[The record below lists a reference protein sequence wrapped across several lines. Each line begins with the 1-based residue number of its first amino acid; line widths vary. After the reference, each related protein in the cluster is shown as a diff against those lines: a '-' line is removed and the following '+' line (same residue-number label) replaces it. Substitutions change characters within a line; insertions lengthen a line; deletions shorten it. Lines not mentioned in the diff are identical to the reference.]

1 MLGRGG
7 SSGIAGRVEA
17 GPPDG
22 WTIGRAPNH
31 GDVSMAIAVE
41 LPALGESVVEGT
53 VSRWLVQEGDYVE
66 LDQPI
71 VEVTTDKVDA
81 EIPAPS
87 AGVVQKILVA
97 EGDVVEVGAKLAEID
112 PDAVA
117 GEGAE
122 DAGSAP
128 SAKETRSDEPA
139 ERPASPRAEAR
150 EPERP
155 AAEEEEEE
163 PAEDAGD
170 QPRATPVARRLAEEA
185 NVALSGI
192 EGSGSAGRITKDD
205 VLRHTRR
212 DEADEADSAGAR
224 ARAPEQA
231 PASRADGGQ
240 AAEADTR
247 QATRAEQPP
256 AERAP
261 ARRPAQRPAYAS
273 YALQEGDRVVPM
285 SPMRRIIAEHMV
297 YSKRTS
303 PHVGTVA
310 EVDMGAVAALRASKK
325 AAFESSQGIKLTFL
339 PFIVHAVARALREH
353 PALNASVVE
362 DSIVEKR
369 DIHIGLAVETEK
381 GLVVPV
387 VRHADRL
394 SLSGLA
400 ASIDD
405 LASRAR
411 NKRLSADDLQGGTF
425 TVSNPGRQGNLYG
438 FAIINQPQVG
448 ILRMG
453 EMVKRPVVRSVEGE
467 DAIVIRPMMHLAL
480 SYDHRAVDG
489 APANG
494 FLYRIRELLEAA
506 DFDL

>member
-1 MLGRGG
+1 
-7 SSGIAGRVEA
+7 
-17 GPPDG
+17 
-22 WTIGRAPNH
+22 
-31 GDVSMAIAVE
+31 
-41 LPALGESVVEGT
+41 
-53 VSRWLVQEGDYVE
+53 
-66 LDQPI
+66 
-71 VEVTTDKVDA
+71 
-81 EIPAPS
+81 
-87 AGVVQKILVA
+87 
-97 EGDVVEVGAKLAEID
+97 
-112 PDAVA
+112 
-117 GEGAE
+117 
-122 DAGSAP
+122 
-128 SAKETRSDEPA
+128 
-139 ERPASPRAEAR
+139 
-150 EPERP
+150 
-155 AAEEEEEE
+155 
-163 PAEDAGD
+163 
-170 QPRATPVARRLAEEA
+170 
-185 NVALSGI
+185 
-192 EGSGSAGRITKDD
+192 
-205 VLRHTRR
+205 
-212 DEADEADSAGAR
+212 
-224 ARAPEQA
+224 
-231 PASRADGGQ
+231 
-240 AAEADTR
+240 
-247 QATRAEQPP
+247 
-256 AERAP
+256 
-261 ARRPAQRPAYAS
+261 
-273 YALQEGDRVVPM
+273 
-285 SPMRRIIAEHMV
+285 MRRIIAEHMV